1 MGILPGLKDLF
12 FKQHVQ
18 HQKIR
23 VHIDDCL
30 AVHVLAEELTVLLN
44 DFPKKEKPLILCIGT
59 DRSTGDSLGPL
70 TGWRLS
76 SLLHGTGI
84 EVWGTV
90 DNPIHAQNLEQNLS
104 AISSKS
110 ANRPVIAIDA
120 CLGQHNSVGTI
131 ILERQ
136 ALKPGAG
143 VCKVLPPVGD
153 ISISGVVNVGGF
165 MELQVLQNTRLST
178 VLKMSQIIANS
189 IFFAVRRT
197 DMTTK

>member
-1 MGILPGLKDLF
+1 MGIVPVLKEF
-12 FKQHVQ
+12 FLKQRAH
-18 HQKIR
+18 HHKIR

-30 AVHVLAEELTVLLN
+30 AVHVLTEELTVMLS
-44 DFPKKEKPLILCIGT
+44 DFPKKENPLILCIGT

-84 EVWGTV
+84 EIWGTV
-90 DNPIHAQNLEQNLS
+90 DNPVHAQNLEQILS
-104 AISSKS
+104 AISMKS
-110 ANRPVIAIDA
+110 ADRPVIAIDA
-120 CLGQHNSVGTI
+120 CLGQPNNVGTI
-131 ILERQ
+131 ILEQ
-136 ALKPGAG
+136 QPLKPGAG

-153 ISISGVVNVGGF
+153 ISISGVVNIGGF

-189 IFFAVRRT
+189 IYFAVGRT
-197 DMTTK
+197 NLTIK